1 MIDRQWAEHAAETLE
16 RLRERAPLVH
26 NITNYV
32 AMDLAA
38 NALNALGAS
47 PVMAHAEEEAGEFA
61 EQAAALTINIG
72 TLSTPWIKG
81 IKAAVQA
88 AMESDTPWVFDPVG
102 VGATRYRN
110 EIAEALSGL
119 SPAVIRAN
127 ASEVQALAGL
137 GDGGKGVDSTAD
149 TDDAIEAAKEL
160 ATRLDT
166 VVLMTGV
173 RDIATNGETTM
184 AVDHGHELMGRITAS
199 GCALTA
205 LCGAFLA
212 VEPEPLAAA
221 VAAATCFG
229 LAGDLAAMDAE
240 GPGSFRVSLLDQLYA
255 LEPDI
260 VAERGTIKP
269 L

>member
-1 MIDRQWAEHAAETLE
+1 MIDRQWAEHTAETLE
-16 RLRERAPLVH
+16 QLRGRAPLVH

-38 NALNALGAS
+38 NALNAIGAS

-61 EQAAALTINIG
+61 EKAAALTINIG
-72 TLSTPWIKG
+72 TLSTHWIKG

-88 AMESDTPWVFDPVG
+88 AMESGTPWVFDPVG

-119 SPAVIRAN
+119 RPAIIRAN

-137 GDGGKGVDSTAD
+137 GSSGKGVDSTAD
-149 TDDAIEAAKEL
+149 SEDAIEAAKEL
-160 ATRLDT
+160 ATRHDT
-166 VVLMTGV
+166 AVLMTGA
-173 RDIATNGETTM
+173 RDIVTDGANTL
-184 AVDHGHELMGRITAS
+184 AIDHGHELMGRVTAS

-212 VEPEPLAAA
+212 VEPEPVPAAA
-221 VAAATCFG
+221 AAAACFG

-255 LEPDI
+255 LEPET
-260 VAERGTIKP
+260 VAERGAIRP